1 MPDAR
6 MSFVCGS
13 KSVPWD
19 SVSRASHAIQPYRW
33 GMERILAL
41 SLAGYE
47 YINMDFPVNLV
58 REVWK
63 SPAPEAEA
71 ECTLLKQLWHF
82 KGRKS
87 GNPRDKVFA
96 ILGIC
101 KDLKSED
108 VTIDYSASV
117 ARIYS
122 EVSKF
127 IVIRDR
133 SLKLLSACQ
142 SYGSVIT
149 DLPSWA
155 PDWSIDARYRPT
167 RPISSWIADGQ
178 SDMFN
183 ASGSFTAR
191 VDISADLRTM
201 SVQGLR
207 VGKISALGAHLGN
220 DGDTEETPETL
231 KRMFSLFRTWWPLAR
246 THTPDF
252 TPSGERRF
260 DAFWRTVITDMNS
273 FGQKATQSEEGA
285 QFRSW
290 MAVPSTAYEPEEL
303 VAGSWVQEYLSFV
316 ASFQQATQNRR
327 FFVTYEGHMGLGPR
341 LTNRGDLVCVLLGS
355 QVPFVLRQVG
365 DCFVLVGECYCHGVM
380 EGEAVRGLDE
390 GKDVLREFVL
400 GSSVPTFTSRIL
412 DAIRFFSGIFG

>member
-13 KSVPWD
+13 KSLPWD
-19 SVSRASHAIQPYRW
+19 SVSRVSHAIQPYRW
-33 GMERILAL
+33 GIRRTLAL

-63 SPAPEAEA
+63 SPASEAEA

-82 KGRKS
+82 KGRKC
-87 GNPRDKVFA
+87 GDPRDKVFA

-101 KDLKSED
+101 KDLKSGD

-149 DLPSWA
+149 DLPCWA

-178 SDMFN
+178 SDIFN

-207 VGKISALGAHLGN
+207 VGQISALGTHLGN

-231 KRMFSLFRTWWPLAR
+231 KKNVLAVSNMVAFGPN
-246 THTPDF
+246 THTRLHP
-252 TPSGERRF
+252 ER
-260 DAFWRTVITDMNS
+260 
-273 FGQKATQSEEGA
+273 
-285 QFRSW
+285 
-290 MAVPSTAYEPEEL
+290 
-303 VAGSWVQEYLSFV
+303 
-316 ASFQQATQNRR
+316 
-327 FFVTYEGHMGLGPR
+327 
-341 LTNRGDLVCVLLGS
+341 
-355 QVPFVLRQVG
+355 
-365 DCFVLVGECYCHGVM
+365 
-380 EGEAVRGLDE
+380 
-390 GKDVLREFVL
+390 
-400 GSSVPTFTSRIL
+400 
-412 DAIRFFSGIFG
+412 